1 MSRALVLKADIAASL
16 RELGL
21 EPGDVVIV
29 HCSLG
34 SFGFVCGG
42 AQTVIEALLER
53 VGAEGTVMMPA
64 QSWKN
69 LDPESGVHWE
79 EPREWWQAI
88 RDNWPAYDPDITPTN
103 TMGAVAEMS
112 AAGQA
117 RAGAPIRP
125 GRLRPGAGARIT
137 SRESTTCRI
146 SSETA
151 RP

>member
-1 MSRALVLKADIAASL
+1 MSWALSLETLSLYTARSAASAL
-16 RELGL
+16 
-21 EPGDVVIV
+21 
-29 HCSLG
+29 SAA
-34 SFGFVCGG
+34 G

-53 VGAEGTVMMPA
+53 VGAEGTVMMPT

-103 TMGAVAEMS
+103 TMGAVAEMF
-112 AAGQA
+112 
-117 RAGAPIRP
+117 RRW
-125 GRLRPGAGARIT
+125 PGARRSGPSGPVGRGLGPVRGLP
-137 SRESTTCRI
+137 SRGSTTCRI
-146 SSETA
+146 SSETV